1 MSFLAGSWQVA
12 HSRARSSTEFCV
24 SIASNSSG
32 MRRCKRMLKT
42 EPRNL
47 VLQTDSY
54 KFTHWKQYP
63 PGTQHVYSYLESRG
77 GMFPQTLFFGLQ
89 YYLLKYLCGSVVNEE
104 DVLEARQFVDGHIA
118 PGIFNFE
125 GWMHIVRAHG
135 GKLPVV
141 IKAAPEGSLVDVQN
155 VLMTIENTDPQC
167 YWLTNYLETLLLKV
181 WYPITVATLS
191 QSIRRVVL
199 AALQRSGDP
208 TLIDFKLHDFGYRGV
223 SSEETAGIGAAAH
236 LINFKGTDTV
246 AGVRVL
252 QQFYQSQEME
262 GFSIPAAEHS
272 TITAWGRENEAQAYE
287 NMLTQFPEGLV
298 AVVSDSYNVYEACE
312 KMWGGAL
319 REKVEHREGTLVVR
333 PDSGKPRE
341 VVLKVLEI
349 LGAKFGYETNAKSY
363 RVLNPKIR
371 VIQGDGVNYWTIQDT
386 LTAMNRAGWSA
397 DNITFDMG
405 RALLLQLNRDTQQFA
420 FRCSN
425 VTVSGEDR
433 DVFKDPVEGRDKAS
447 KRGRLALHFKNG
459 EWNTMRLRRGV
470 EDPDDRLK
478 PVFKDGELL
487 VNQSVAEV
495 RRRSRLG
502 ESGQPA

>member
-1 MSFLAGSWQVA
+1 
-12 HSRARSSTEFCV
+12 
-24 SIASNSSG
+24 
-32 MRRCKRMLKT
+32 MLKT

-63 PGTQHVYSYLESRG
+63 PGTQHVHSYLESRG

-89 YYLLKYLCGSVVNEE
+89 YYLIRYLQGPVVSE
-104 DVLEARQFVDGHIA
+104 DDVKEASLFVDRHIG
-118 PGIFNFE
+118 PGLFNVD
-125 GWMHIVRAHG
+125 GWMHIVRDLG

-141 IKAAPEGSLVDVQN
+141 IKAVPEGNAVDVQN

-191 QSIRRVVL
+191 QAIRRVIL
-199 AALQRSGDP
+199 AALERSGDP
-208 TLIDFKLHDFGYRGV
+208 GLIDFKLHDFGYRGV

-246 AGVRVL
+246 AGIRVL
-252 QQFYQSQEME
+252 QQFYQSSEME

-272 TITAWGRENEAQAYE
+272 TITAWGRENEVRAYE

-298 AVVSDSYNVYEACE
+298 AVVSDSYNVYDACE
-312 KMWGGAL
+312 KLWGGML
-319 REKVEHREGTLVVR
+319 KEKVVHRAGTLVVR

-349 LGAKFGYETNAKSY
+349 LGSKFGYETNAKGY
-363 RVLNPKIR
+363 RVLHPKVR

-397 DNITFDMG
+397 DNITFGMG
-405 RALLLQLNRDTQQFA
+405 GALLQQLNRDTQQFA
-420 FRCSN
+420 FKSSN
-425 VTVSGEDR
+425 VTVNGEDR
-433 DVFKDPVEGRDKAS
+433 DVFKDPVEGHDKAS
-447 KRGRLALHFKNG
+447 KRGRMALHLTNG
-459 EWNTMRLRRGV
+459 RWKTVRLRRGV
-470 EDPDDRLK
+470 DDPEDRLK
-478 PVFKDGELL
+478 PVFRDGELL
-487 VNQSVAEV
+487 VQQSVAEV
-495 RRRSRLG
+495 RRRSRLDEG
-502 ESGQPA
+502 G

>member
-1 MSFLAGSWQVA
+1 
-12 HSRARSSTEFCV
+12 
-24 SIASNSSG
+24 
-32 MRRCKRMLKT
+32 MLKT
-42 EPRNL
+42 ASPNL

-63 PGTQHVYSYLESRG
+63 PGTEYVYSYLESRG

-89 YYLLKYLCGSVVNEE
+89 YYLLNYFCGTVVNEE
-104 DVLEARQFVDGHIA
+104 DVIEARKFVDQHIA
-118 PGIFNFE
+118 PGMFNFE
-125 GWMHIVRAHG
+125 GWMRVVRTHG

-141 IKAAPEGSLVDVQN
+141 IKAVPEGSSVDVQN

-181 WYPITVATLS
+181 WYPTTVATLS
-191 QSIRRVVL
+191 HAIRRVVL
-199 AALQRSGDP
+199 GALQRSGDP

-246 AGVRVL
+246 AGVRLL
-252 QQFYQSQEME
+252 QQYYQSHAME

-312 KMWGGAL
+312 KLWGGVL
-319 REKVEHREGTLVVR
+319 REKVEQRAGTLVVR

-349 LGAKFGYETNAKSY
+349 LGAKFGYETNAKGY

-397 DNITFDMG
+397 DNITFGMG
-405 RALLLQLNRDTQQFA
+405 GALLQQLNRDTQQFA
-420 FRCSN
+420 FKCSN
-425 VTVSGEDR
+425 VTVKGEDR
-433 DVFKDPVEGRDKAS
+433 DVFKDPIEGHDKAS
-447 KRGRLALHFKNG
+447 KRGRLALHLKNG
-459 EWNTMRLRRGV
+459 RWNTARLRRGV
-470 EDPDDRLK
+470 DDPEDRLK
-478 PVFKDGELL
+478 PVFRDGELL
-487 VNQSVAEV
+487 VDQSVAEV
-495 RRRSRLG
+495 RRRSLLDEG
-502 ESGQPA
+502 GKVG

>member
-1 MSFLAGSWQVA
+1 MQLS
-12 HSRARSSTEFCV
+12 
-24 SIASNSSG
+24 
-32 MRRCKRMLKT
+32 

-63 PGTQHVYSYLESRG
+63 PGTEYVYSYLESRG
-77 GMFPQTLFFGLQ
+77 GMFPRTLFFGLQ
-89 YYLLKYLCGSVVNEE
+89 YYLARYLQGPVVTE
-104 DVLEARQFVDGHIA
+104 DDVKEAREFVDRHIG
-118 PGIFNFE
+118 PGQFNFD
-125 GWMHIVRAHG
+125 GWMHIVRDCG

-141 IKAAPEGSLVDVQN
+141 IKAVPEGSAVDVQN

-191 QSIRRVVL
+191 QAIRKVIL
-199 AALQRSGDP
+199 DSLMRSGDP

-246 AGVRVL
+246 AGIRVL
-252 QQFYQSQEME
+252 HRYYHSGEME

-272 TITAWGRENEAQAYE
+272 TITAWGRENEVRAYE

-312 KMWGGAL
+312 KLWGEML
-319 REKVEHREGTLVVR
+319 KERVVHRAGTLVVR

-341 VVLKVLEI
+341 VVLKVLDI
-349 LGAKFGYETNAKSY
+349 LASKFGSETNAKGY
-363 RVLNPKIR
+363 RVLNPKVR

-386 LTAMNRAGWSA
+386 MTAMNRAGWSA
-397 DNITFDMG
+397 DNITFGMG
-405 RALLLQLNRDTQQFA
+405 GALLQQLNRDTQQFA
-420 FRCSN
+420 FKSSN
-425 VTVSGEDR
+425 VTVQGEDR

-447 KRGRLALHFKNG
+447 KRGRLALHLDHG
-459 EWNTMRLRRGV
+459 RWSTARLRRNV
-470 EDPDDRLK
+470 DDPEDRLK
-478 PVFKDGELL
+478 TVFRDGEIL
-487 VNQSVAEV
+487 VQQSVPEV
-495 RRRSRLG
+495 RRRSRLDEAAG
-502 ESGQPA
+502 PEAQELK